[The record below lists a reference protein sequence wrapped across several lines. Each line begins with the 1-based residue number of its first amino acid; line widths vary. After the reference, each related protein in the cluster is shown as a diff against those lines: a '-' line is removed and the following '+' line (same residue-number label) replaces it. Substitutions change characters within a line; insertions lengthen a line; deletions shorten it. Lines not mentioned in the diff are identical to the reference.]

1 MYVDALKLW
10 TDNKILQEAR
20 ENFVSK
26 MKAANS
32 QGELVVYIHG
42 QDNFLASKHGQ
53 WLYQNLKLMLEG
65 IERKVVIYLLADAL
79 ADIKVMLKTLKEFK
93 VKNKLIISLTVS
105 QLAKENIPSNINGS
119 IPRPTKKE
127 LKNFLDYPWRK
138 IQAVNIHRSFLSL
151 ERFCDFKN
159 KKEGVPILLFT
170 EKGMRFL

>member
-32 QGELVVYIHG
+32 QGELVIYIHG
-42 QDNFLASKHGQ
+42 QDNFLASKPWQ

-65 IERKVVIYLLADAL
+65 IEKKVTIYLLADAL
-79 ADIKVMLKTLKEFK
+79 ADIKVILETLKEFK

-105 QLAKENIPSNINGS
+105 QLAKEKIPSNINGS
-119 IPRPTKKE
+119 IPRRTKKD
-127 LKNFLDYPWRK
+127 LKKFLNYPWRK

-151 ERFCDFKN
+151 EMFCDLKN
-159 KKEGVPILLFT
+159 KKGVPILLFT
-170 EKGMRFL
+170 EEGMRFL